1 MDFFN
6 EKIRNYIASNLD
18 LDNQFKYEKFM
29 VGRSNIT
36 FKIFDKR
43 NSYVLRRPPFGDKLE
58 SAHNMQRE
66 YRIISELSENNLKV
80 PKPIFLC
87 TDRTVSDDD
96 FYIMEYIEGETI
108 ADNVVAENYSKND
121 KKEITNSFITTLSEL
136 HTFDVKNSK
145 LNDLG
150 KHEDYVLRQLNR
162 WTKQFNAQKV
172 RDITDL
178 DIATKLLFDTIPT
191 QQKVSIVHGDYRL
204 DNVIAENYSKNDKKE
219 ITNSFI
225 TTLAELHNFDVKNS
239 KLNDLGKHEDYVLR
253 QLNRW
258 TKQFNAQKV
267 RDIADL
273 DIATKLLFDTIPTQ
287 QKVSIVHGDY
297 RLDNVRVNN
306 NLVAA
311 IVDWELC
318 TLGDPLADL
327 GTVIASWSNK
337 NETDTPFIY
346 SPSLSDGFPSRQEI
360 INLYDSK
367 SDLDL
372 KNVEFYVRLSFWKHA
387 MIMEGVY
394 VRYSLGYYGNV
405 DKEDVEAFGKSTL
418 SFAKKA
424 SNKNLLKEIF

>member
-1 MDFFN
+1 MEFFDK
-6 EKIRNYIASNLD
+6 KIRTYITSNIELEYQFRFE
-18 LDNQFKYEKFM
+18 QFK

-36 FKIFDKR
+36 FKIFDDS

-66 YRIISELSENNLKV
+66 FRIISELSKNNIKV
-80 PKPIFLC
+80 PKPILLC
-87 TDRTVSDDD
+87 TDRTISDDD
-96 FYIMEYIEGETI
+96 FYIMEYIDGVTI
-108 ADNVVAENYSKND
+108 ADNLVADNYSNND
-121 KKEITNSFITTLSEL
+121 KKEITNSFITTLAEL
-136 HTFDVKNSK
+136 HTFDVKNSN

-150 KHEDYVLRQLNR
+150 KHEDYVERQLNR

-172 RDITDL
+172 RDIPDL
-178 DIATKLLFDTIPT
+178 DVATKLLFDNIP
-191 QQKVSIVHGDYRL
+191 
-204 DNVIAENYSKNDKKE
+204 A
-219 ITNSFI
+219 
-225 TTLAELHNFDVKNS
+225 
-239 KLNDLGKHEDYVLR
+239 
-253 QLNRW
+253 
-258 TKQFNAQKV
+258 
-267 RDIADL
+267 
-273 DIATKLLFDTIPTQ
+273 Q

-297 RLDNVRVNN
+297 RLDNVRINN
-306 NLVAA
+306 NSVAA

-360 INLYDSK
+360 IDNYESK
-367 SDLDL
+367 SNLSLDDI
-372 KNVEFYVRLSFWKHA
+372 EFYIRLSFWKHA

-405 DKEDVEAFGKSTL
+405 DKKDVDAFGQSTL